1 VFKKSFSI
9 AVIFLAALPICLS
22 AAAGASSS
30 GTNQVI
36 NKTSQIGTA
45 PITGRIDESKLVAL
59 SGNVRPE
66 ATAANDRGA
75 VADTFPLEHMM
86 LQLRRSPEK
95 ESALRKFIDQLHDP
109 KAPNFHKWL
118 TAREFGEKY
127 GLARED
133 LNTITHWLESHG
145 FKVGG
150 TYANR
155 LVIDFSGTAAQVRQ
169 AFHTEIHQLDV
180 KGIKHIAN
188 TTDPQIPAALSPAV
202 AGIVSLHDFRPKPQ
216 HRPVPNYNDGS
227 GNQAVVPADLAKI
240 YNFNPIFAAGYTGQN
255 QTIVVV
261 EDSDVYSTADWT
273 TFRTTFG
280 LATAYPEGSFTQV
293 HPSSSGTGLFAE
305 NCTDPGVNSDDD
317 EATLDA
323 EWASA
328 AAPSAAIVLASCSDT
343 QAFGGFIAFQNLLNA
358 GGTPPDVV
366 SISYGDS
373 ETDDGAALNAA
384 INSLYQQAV
393 TEGVSVFVSAGDGGA
408 AATDDDDGS
417 KVAMYGINVSGWA
430 STIYNVAVGGTDFGD
445 TYAGTTGTYW
455 SPTNGTNDGSALSY
469 IPEIPWNDSC
479 ASTLFAGYYGF
490 TTTYGSNGFCNS
502 GTAKQDGFLDIAGGS
517 GGPSACATGAPFSS
531 GVVGGTCAG
540 YSKPSWQSVFGN
552 PSDGVR
558 DLPDVSLFAA
568 NGAWNHYYVYCFS
581 DIKNGG
587 ASCAGSPGTWAGA
600 GGTSFSS
607 PIMAGV
613 QALIN
618 QYTGSRWGNPNPG
631 YYALARAEYGSS
643 GSSACNSSNG
653 NAVAANCVFYDIT
666 QGDMDIPCKG
676 SNNCY
681 NPGGTYGVLST
692 SNSSYQPA
700 YGTNKGWDFATGIG
714 TPNVYNLVTSFSSQP
729 ATHFSVTAPSTAS
742 AGTPVSVTVKALDAS
757 GNTATGYSG
766 TVHFTSTDSSAV
778 LPANS
783 KLTSGTGTFSATL
796 NTAGTQTITATDTV
810 TASIT
815 GTSGNISVVSTATAT
830 HFSVTAPSSAAIGTS
845 FNYTVKAL
853 DANNNTV
860 TGYSG
865 TVHFTSTD
873 SSAVLPANSKLTSGT
888 GTFSATLNTA
898 GTQTITATD
907 TVTASITGS
916 SGNISVSTATATH
929 FSVTAPSSATT
940 GTSFN
945 YTVTALDANNHT
957 VTGYSGTVHFTSTD
971 AAAALPANSKL
982 TSGTGTF
989 SATLN
994 TAGTQTITAT
1004 DTVTSSITGTS
1015 GNISVSSS
1023 SAATHFSVNAP
1034 STANKGTSFN
1044 FSVTALDANNH
1055 TVTGYSGTV
1064 HFTSTDSSAVLP
1076 ANSTL
1081 TNGTGTFTATLNTAG
1096 AQTITATDTVTASIT
1111 GASGNI
1117 TVVSTAT
1124 ATHFSVSA
1132 PSSATAGTPFNFMVI
1147 ALNATN
1153 HIVTGYSGTVHFT
1166 STDTAAVLPA
1176 NSTLTNGTGIFTATL
1191 NTAGTQTITATDTV
1205 TASITGSSNSVQVA
1219 ALSSFSISGTVTS
1232 ITGQPVAGVQITLS
1246 SGQTATT
1253 QTNGS
1258 YTFSNLASG
1267 TYMVT
1272 PIQQGYRFQP
1282 SRAQVTIRRSSVAGV
1297 NFMRHSN

>member
-1 VFKKSFSI
+1 MFKKSFSI

-815 GTSGNISVVSTATAT
+815 G
-830 HFSVTAPSSAAIGTS
+830 
-845 FNYTVKAL
+845 
-853 DANNNTV
+853 
-860 TGYSG
+860 
-865 TVHFTSTD
+865 
-873 SSAVLPANSKLTSGT
+873 
-888 GTFSATLNTA
+888 
-898 GTQTITATD
+898 
-907 TVTASITGS
+907 S

>member
-815 GTSGNISVVSTATAT
+815 G
-830 HFSVTAPSSAAIGTS
+830 
-845 FNYTVKAL
+845 
-853 DANNNTV
+853 
-860 TGYSG
+860 
-865 TVHFTSTD
+865 
-873 SSAVLPANSKLTSGT
+873 
-888 GTFSATLNTA
+888 
-898 GTQTITATD
+898 
-907 TVTASITGS
+907 S